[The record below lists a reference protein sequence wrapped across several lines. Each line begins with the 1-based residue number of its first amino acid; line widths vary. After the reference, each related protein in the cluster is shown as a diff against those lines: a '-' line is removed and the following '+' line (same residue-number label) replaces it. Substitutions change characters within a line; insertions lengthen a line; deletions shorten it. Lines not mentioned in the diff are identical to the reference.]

1 MKLNLISNGN
11 TNAKTIKNESETYI
25 LYLSPYNLNSTGK
38 NICPFASKGCAEA
51 CLNTAGRGKFS
62 NVQKARQRK
71 TDLFFS
77 DPNLF
82 FSQLLS
88 DLSKINKKAIK
99 ESKNIFIRLN
109 GTSDL
114 DFDKLLIRYTGL
126 GLLSFG
132 ALRFYDYTK
141 DKNKAKNF
149 ARYSENDIYRVTYSR
164 KETDQDQEIETL
176 LNYGVNVAVVFSN
189 DLPNNYLGFPVVN
202 GDLTDL
208 RFNDPNGVVIG
219 LKAKGKAKKDCSG
232 FVVLS

>member
-51 CLNTAGRGKFS
+51 CLNSAGRGAFS

-114 DFDKLLIRYTGL
+114 DFDKLLVRYTGN

-149 ARYSENDIYRVTYSR
+149 ARYSDNDIYRVTYSR

-189 DLPNNYLGFPVVN
+189 DLPNTYLNFPVVN